1 MINVLTQ
8 ILIIYPVIIL
18 LLSIVGYLLL
28 KNAYI
33 VPLLVFIF
41 SVVIMYQFYN
51 TTFLVWVFVYTLLSL
66 IISVVSKR
74 LYSLY
79 KATYQI

>member
-1 MINVLTQ
+1 MINVITQ
-8 ILIIYPVIIL
+8 VLIIYPVIIL

-41 SVVIMYQFYN
+41 SVVLMFQAYN
-51 TTFLVWVFVYTLLSL
+51 TTFLIWVFVYTVLSL
-66 IISVVSKR
+66 VISFVSKR

-79 KATYQI
+79 KA